1 MERIFLTQACASSKV
16 EINEE
21 WALSPPQK
29 KVTQ

>member
-21 WALSPPQK
+21 WALSPK

>member
-21 WALSPPQK
+21 WALFPQ

>member
-21 WALSPPQK
+21 WALSPQ

>member
-1 MERIFLTQACASSKV
+1 MERIFLTKACASSKV

-21 WALSPPQK
+21 WALSPPK